1 MSKKLNTSNDYVVGY
16 RKPPLHTRFK
26 KGESGNVRG
35 RPKGARNLAGVLERE
50 LNAPVTINENGQR
63 KTITKFEAVIKQLVN
78 QTLKPDLRALQQL
91 LALHRFVYRDEADS
105 QAEPLC
111 SENDEQVIS
120 GILKRMQRN
129 DEGDGGDGTESL

>member
-50 LNAPVTINENGQR
+50 LNSLVTINENGQR
-63 KTITKFEAVIKQLVN
+63 KTITKFEAVIKLLVN

>member
-1 MSKKLNTSNDYVVGY
+1 MSKKSKTSNDYVVGY
-16 RKPPLHTRFK
+16 GKPPLHTRFK
-26 KGESGNVRG
+26 KGQSGNVHG
-35 RPKGARNLAGVLERE
+35 RPKGSRNLAGVLERE
-50 LNAPVTINENGQR
+50 LNSLVTINENGQR
-63 KTITKFEAVIKQLVN
+63 KTITKFEAVIKLLVN

>member
-35 RPKGARNLAGVLERE
+35 RPKGARNLAGVLERV

-63 KTITKFEAVIKQLVN
+63 KTITKFEAVIKLLVN

>member
-1 MSKKLNTSNDYVVGY
+1 MSKKLNTSNDYVVSY

-63 KTITKFEAVIKQLVN
+63 KTITKFEAVIKLLVN

>member
-63 KTITKFEAVIKQLVN
+63 KTITKFEAVIKLLVN

-129 DEGDGGDGTESL
+129 DEGDGRDGTESL

>member
-63 KTITKFEAVIKQLVN
+63 KTITKFEAVIKLLVN

>member
-63 KTITKFEAVIKQLVN
+63 KTITKFEAVIKLLVN

-129 DEGDGGDGTESL
+129 DEGDGGDDTESL

>member
-1 MSKKLNTSNDYVVGY
+1 
-16 RKPPLHTRFK
+16 
-26 KGESGNVRG
+26 
-35 RPKGARNLAGVLERE
+35 
-50 LNAPVTINENGQR
+50 
-63 KTITKFEAVIKQLVN
+63 
-78 QTLKPDLRALQQL
+78 L